1 MKKKEQKTAI
11 FCVFY
16 FQSLCTQYFNS
27 FCGYLAKTYIPQP
40 HVNAFPAAKLES
52 DSRKRFSEYQ
62 VLVSEKIE
70 SFKDNML
77 DQYLARIQRERGGKA
92 KFCTQN
98 RPGYY
103 AGTRGVMI

>member
-1 MKKKEQKTAI
+1 
-11 FCVFY
+11 
-16 FQSLCTQYFNS
+16 
-27 FCGYLAKTYIPQP
+27 
-40 HVNAFPAAKLES
+40 
-52 DSRKRFSEYQ
+52 
-62 VLVSEKIE
+62 
-70 SFKDNML
+70 ML